1 MVERQSSYIYLS
13 SNMFQNIHFFALLI
27 IITII
32 VRIVILPLIIIT
44 TIKIKR
50 SI

>member
-1 MVERQSSYIYLS
+1 M
-13 SNMFQNIHFFALLI
+13 I
-27 IITII
+27 IIIIII

-50 SI
+50 SIWVMSMGDKGSLQGSCEN